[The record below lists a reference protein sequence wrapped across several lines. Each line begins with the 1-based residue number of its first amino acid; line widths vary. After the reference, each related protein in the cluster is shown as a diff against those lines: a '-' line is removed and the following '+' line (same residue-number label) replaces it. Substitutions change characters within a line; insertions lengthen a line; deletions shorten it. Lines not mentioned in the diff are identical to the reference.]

1 VNRDCDESRN
11 CKRIVARPTSVAGD
25 RERLSSHVVEIVKA
39 PVCVSFSEPDKIGDR
54 MNFSEFEQQRRF
66 MEAWQAVRIAR
77 GVPYSLF
84 TFGESELPYFLVC
97 NGKRPEGTVSITR
110 GEVRVTRPMI
120 ITPDTVQP
128 EFSNFFEAGDD
139 DWVAN
144 FLIART
150 AAFSNLRFE
159 NDHSPARI
167 VTDSVE
173 EAVARLN
180 RQKTAWQSFVRRHPW
195 PALPSFAMRPNVSS
209 RARRK
214 TSRSCASG
222 VSCHERRARSRVAMS
237 RQRSTVRAY
246 FLPKQ

>member
-1 VNRDCDESRN
+1 
-11 CKRIVARPTSVAGD
+11 
-25 RERLSSHVVEIVKA
+25 
-39 PVCVSFSEPDKIGDR
+39 
-54 MNFSEFEQQRRF
+54 
-66 MEAWQAVRIAR
+66 VRIAR

-180 RQKTAWQSFVRRHPW
+180 RQ
-195 PALPSFAMRPNVSS
+195 LDDD
-209 RARRK
+209 
-214 TSRSCASG
+214 
-222 VSCHERRARSRVAMS
+222 EEDRVAILCAPAS
-237 RQRSTVRAY
+237 LAGFAVFRYAAERVIKSTPENIQELRERG
-246 FLPKQ
+246 FLP